1 MALPHYQFQM
11 YHPFLSFS
19 NPDNSLF
26 VKIVDGLPAEPGNID
41 NDALHRM
48 ASDAYKRLPPMKSKS
63 DFNKELSNYH
73 DELDGLR
80 MGLEEMKE
88 MTLRGTILLNSTE
101 MEVNFKTAED
111 DLILTMAWSI
121 YREDRDLNPWPSVKM
136 EQWFIKWFSFLALIN
151 IDLAFRATAFRVEG
165 AIDATIQASFAIWNV
180 LTIESS
186 NEMLQEEQ
194 QNLASQG
201 SLARH

>member
-1 MALPHYQFQM
+1 MAARHYQFQM
-11 YHPFLSFS
+11 YNPFLSFS
-19 NPDNSLF
+19 NPHNSLF

-88 MTLRGTILLNSTE
+88 MTLRGNILLNSTE

-111 DLILTMAWSI
+111 DLILTMAWRI

-136 EQWFIKWFSFLALIN
+136 ERWFIKWFSFIALIN

-186 NEMLQEEQ
+186 NEMQQEVPQ
-194 QNLASQG
+194 SSASQG
-201 SLARH
+201 GLTRH